1 MRPKLPR
8 ISLAPLPTPVESLP
22 RLTRALGGAK
32 IFVKRDDLTGLA
44 GGGNKARKLE
54 LLVGDAL
61 ARGADTL
68 VTLGSAQS
76 NHCRQTAAAAARCGL
91 RAILVLGGAPPPDAT
106 GNLLLDHLLGA
117 ELRWSGARARAR
129 RSWTKPWEPKGAWDG
144 SPMRSRS
151 AAPTGSAP

>member
-1 MRPKLPR
+1 MGSDSRRLVPAFQRSRRTAYFVNEWLTGNHLGYHGRGGAAMRPRLPR
-8 ISLAPLPTPVESLP
+8 ISLAPLPTPVEFLP

-32 IFVKRDDLTGLA
+32 VFVKRDDLTGLA

-91 RAILVLGGAPPPDAT
+91 RAILVLGGAP
-106 GNLLLDHLLGA
+106 
-117 ELRWSGARARAR
+117 
-129 RSWTKPWEPKGAWDG
+129 
-144 SPMRSRS
+144 
-151 AAPTGSAP
+151 